1 MLEQALMVKNVDY
14 LTIIFGMH
22 RFDAHTALRLCNETR
37 LATLR
42 EHLWRLLQM
51 RGVVSRL

>member
-1 MLEQALMVKNVDY
+1 MVKNVDY